1 MNEWMSYF
9 QTLLTEDRGDL
20 SEDEGLE
27 HSNTGLQIALDEIE
41 DVLKKGKMVRHLHQ
55 QEFLRSC

>member
-27 HSNTGLQIALDEIE
+27 HSNTGLQITLEE
-41 DVLKKGKMVRHLHQ
+41 WKM
-55 QEFLRSC
+55 C